1 MNDMTAA
8 ILQNHVITISPETAE
23 ITLDPAELTEFNK
36 VTLVSAAQNLGIYIH
51 CDNTAAEKEIQLE
64 LKLAPHTKTQ
74 VFYRISGGAVQI
86 TSDFA
91 LAKTSKLDVF
101 SHLSNTNS
109 RTTFNATISEEAEA
123 TFTGLSELAQ
133 DEKSVIEVHVHHTE
147 GKNLTQQKFYSY
159 AADTSTIVFTGR
171 ITVSPGAGGS
181 VAHQLHRGVNLS
193 SGARIDAQPFLNI
206 MHDDVRCT
214 HGSTVGFI
222 DEDAQ
227 RYLMA
232 RGIERQEAE
241 KMLILSSQIQ
251 FYNALPHK
259 AAADFFKYQEAVL

>member
-8 ILQNHVITISPETAE
+8 QLQNHLITVSPQTAE
-23 ITLDPAELTEFNK
+23 IRLDPAELAQFGK
-36 VTLVSAAQNLGIYIH
+36 VTLESASQDLGIYIQ
-51 CDNTAAEKEIQLE
+51 CENTTAEKKIQLE

-74 VFYRISGGAVQI
+74 VFYRIAGGAVEI
-86 TSDFA
+86 ISDFV
-91 LAKTSKLDVF
+91 LDKTSKLDVF
-101 SHLSNTNS
+101 SHLSDTNS
-109 RTTFNATISEEAEA
+109 KTTFNATIREEAEA
-123 TFTGLSELAQ
+123 SFTGLTELKQ
-133 DEKSVIEVHVHHTE
+133 DEKAVLEVHVHHTE

-159 AADTSTIVFTGR
+159 AADTSAIAFTGR

-193 SGARIDAQPFLNI
+193 QGARIDAQPFLNI

-222 DEDAQ
+222 DEEAQ

-232 RGIERQEAE
+232 RGIAQSEAE
-241 KMLILSSQIQ
+241 KILILSSQMQ
-251 FYNALPHK
+251 FYAALPHK
-259 AAADFFKYQEAVL
+259 AAADFFKYQEGSL